1 MAILVFDGH
10 IITDRRTIEWE
21 PTKSKMFYVSLFV
34 YIQDYQDKT
43 LIDIFFSFLFSLI
56 RQLHVFI
63 DIISYL
69 SVHEYGLMAWDTI
82 DDYDLI

>member
-1 MAILVFDGH
+1 MGTYKV
-10 IITDRRTIEWE
+10 
-21 PTKSKMFYVSLFV
+21 KNVYVSLFV

-43 LIDIFFSFLFSLI
+43 LIDIFFSFLLSLI